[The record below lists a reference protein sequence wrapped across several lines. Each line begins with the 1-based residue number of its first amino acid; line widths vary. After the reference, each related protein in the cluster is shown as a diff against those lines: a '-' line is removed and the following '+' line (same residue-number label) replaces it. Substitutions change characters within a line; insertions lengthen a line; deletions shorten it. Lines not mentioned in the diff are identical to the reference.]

1 MELRDSDLK
10 DISHE
15 GTFRLLKE
23 ERINQCISLS
33 QTASENNAELI
44 VSFEDGKRYIHFSV
58 HDGGVHYYSKLGRVV
73 VTCDLNS
80 GYLDCGCCRC
90 KRGCVHKA
98 ICLWYLRGV
107 NKLEQFQ
114 GIIDDDVNEEFEL
127 PYHEEPTE
135 TGRTCEENKLFY
147 PPIHEDTVANMCK
160 YLKAHKK
167 IHYPS
172 VVINQHQFLENMF
185 LWKKNV
191 HFATFAL
198 VSPYG
203 FPQRLL

>member
-1 MELRDSDLK
+1 MEKWNESRRVQTHQGSWCKYNVQKQSGTSDSDLK

-80 GYLDCGCCRC
+80 GYLDCGCCRR

-98 ICLWYLRGV
+98 ICLWYLCGV

-167 IHYPS
+167 IPLS
-172 VVINQHQFLENMF
+172 VSRDKSTAI
-185 LWKKNV
+185 
-191 HFATFAL
+191 
-198 VSPYG
+198 P
-203 FPQRLL
+203 